1 MPRLLNDKPCE
12 VTFFDRISES
22 KITLSYRLPT
32 TEERV
37 AFANALVTRRG
48 NKVDTSMGEARLKY
62 AAKILLGFKDGS
74 FDTDKG
80 RPLSCNPAS
89 PHYDPAWKTFIR
101 QYAQDVLIM
110 LAVHVFEASVVSSD
124 PDDDVEKEKEE
135 DPL

>member
-22 KITLSYRLPT
+22 KITLSYRMPT

-48 NKVDTSMGEARLKY
+48 NKVDTTMGEARLKY
-62 AAKILLGFKDGS
+62 GAKVLLGFKDGA
-74 FDTDKG
+74 FETDKG
-80 RPLSCNPAS
+80 PLSCDPKS
-89 PHYDPAWKTFIR
+89 PHYDPAWKTLIR

-110 LAVHVFEASVVSSD
+110 LAVHVFEASVVSSE
-124 PDDDVEKEKEE
+124 PDDEVEKEKEE